1 MNRAGLALPLL
12 SLLIAL
18 GCSRDEVKTYR
29 VAKESTPASPP
40 TGMAMG
46 QGMGEL
52 PPPPAPAGGGLKWT
66 LPKGWAEEK
75 GGGMR
80 FATLKATVAG
90 KVDISVVVLAG
101 AAGGELANVNRWRG
115 QIGLPP
121 IDDKALGAARTVV
134 KAKAGSVAVFDF
146 TSDGQTKTRMV
157 TGLLSTPDGSTWFLK
172 MVGDAAPAAQ
182 AKPEFLR
189 LMESLRLDS
198 AN

>member
-1 MNRAGLALPLL
+1 MNQAVRALPFL
-12 SLLIAL
+12 SIMIAL
-18 GCSRDEVKTYR
+18 GCSRDEVQTYR

-52 PPPPAPAGGGLKWT
+52 PPPPEGGGLKWT
-66 LPKGWAEEK
+66 LPKGWVEEK

-80 FATLKATVAG
+80 FATLKAPVAG

-121 IDDKALGAARTVV
+121 IDDKVLSAARTVV
-134 KAKAGSVAVFDF
+134 NAKVGTVAVFDF

-172 MVGDAAPAAQ
+172 MMGDAAPVAQ